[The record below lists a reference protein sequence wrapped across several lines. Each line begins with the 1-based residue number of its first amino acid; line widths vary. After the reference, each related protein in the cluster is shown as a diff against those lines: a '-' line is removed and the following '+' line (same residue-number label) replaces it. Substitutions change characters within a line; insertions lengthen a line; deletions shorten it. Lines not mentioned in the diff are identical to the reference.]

1 MNKYILISISILLYS
16 CGSGE
21 SNQSSSGSGYC
32 DCLYTPNETDKKR
45 VIEEYHR
52 DGKPALKK
60 YWDENTQQVVEE
72 SWDYKGNLSRRTTWK
87 CYKRPYKGNT
97 LGTEY
102 EIENIKYHENGSIRD
117 HQKYDECGG
126 EVFWASYDKEGNLS
140 SEYIRHGI
148 EDIYS
153 FYQIV
158 YLDPENP
165 APAYHTEKKWE
176 KSLKTIYNERGKLR
190 DSINDLYPD
199 VFPNKVGD
207 LKNLTFLYGKNP
219 EKRSTSYYKN
229 GNISMNREYLYGLPI
244 GRQVNY
250 NENNQLMSET
260 NYILYNKEDYLKS
273 RVDGL
278 SETYFKGVLQET
290 STTEY
295 GTIVGYYFG
304 GTGQGFKN
312 FPDFSYDYAEGNR
325 IKEKHEEG
333 ELNVK
338 SWFDGPVKF
347 YRGGNR
353 DPKEKLI
360 CEINFIEGEPDGKF
374 TAITRFF
381 INEDNPAVE
390 IEFEYD
396 NGKLLSKTKSSNG
409 LIISKNVY

>member
-21 SNQSSSGSGYC
+21 SNQSSSEGSGYC

-87 CYKRPYKGNT
+87 CYERPYEGNT

-102 EIENIKYHENGSIRD
+102 MIEYIAYWPNGSIRD
-117 HQKYDECGG
+117 HDKYDKCGG
-126 EVFWASYDKEGNLS
+126 ELKSVNYDNEGNLT
-140 SEYIRHGI
+140 SEQIRHGF

-165 APAYHTEKKWE
+165 APRWHTEIKSE
-176 KSLKTIYNERGKLR
+176 LSLKTIYNEKGKLR

-199 VFPNKVGD
+199 VFPNKAGD
-207 LKNLTFLYGKNP
+207 WKKGSIGS
-219 EKRSTSYYKN
+219 EKRYTSYSKN
-229 GNISMNREYLYGLPI
+229 GNISMNKEYLYGELI
-244 GRQVNY
+244 GRQVTY

-260 NYILYNKEDYLKS
+260 NYIPVFDKGYFSS
-273 RVDGL
+273 RKDGL

-304 GTGQGFKN
+304 PGSGGFKN
-312 FPDFSYDYAEGNR
+312 LPDFGLYDYAEGNR

-333 ELNVK
+333 ELWVK

-347 YRGGNR
+347 YRGSYS
-353 DPKEKLI
+353 DSKEKLI

-374 TAITRFF
+374 TAITRFYSS
-381 INEDNPAVE
+381 DLNPAVE